1 MQTSLVRLAR
11 RRAYSWPVSGMER
24 VVVRKAMTTP
34 DRDVE
39 YWQSR
44 PVEERIEAFVEWR
57 REFEGWTVETE
68 PSLPRVVRVIRPQ

>member
-11 RRAYSWPVSGMER
+11 RQAYPRPVSGMER

-57 REFEGWTVETE
+57 RGFEGWTVETE
-68 PSLPRVVRVIRPQ
+68 PGLPRVARVLCPE